1 MDVIASSAFS
11 TKLDS
16 HNDPDNEFV
25 QFAKSAFSNSM
36 NWRLVLLSKYFLV
49 VEEFNRRTY

>member
-16 HNDPDNEFV
+16 HNDPQNRFV
-25 QFAKSAFSNSM
+25 QAGKKGFSTIFSFRFA
-36 NWRLVLLSKYFLV
+36 LY
-49 VEEFNRRTY
+49 